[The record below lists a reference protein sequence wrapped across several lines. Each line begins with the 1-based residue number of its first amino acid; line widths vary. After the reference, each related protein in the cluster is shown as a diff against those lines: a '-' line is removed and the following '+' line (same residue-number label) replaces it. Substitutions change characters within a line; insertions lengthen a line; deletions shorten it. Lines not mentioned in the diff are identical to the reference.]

1 MDLAEAYEISVSGGP
16 LGRNSAL
23 PSVGTALCLVS
34 RVSWVQVPHRAA
46 QGVVLVGV
54 ALHLPAFP
62 ESCLELPRCAPKY

>member
-46 QGVVLVGV
+46 QGVVPGWCCFVCD
-54 ALHLPAFP
+54 ALACIP
-62 ESCLELPRCAPKY
+62 